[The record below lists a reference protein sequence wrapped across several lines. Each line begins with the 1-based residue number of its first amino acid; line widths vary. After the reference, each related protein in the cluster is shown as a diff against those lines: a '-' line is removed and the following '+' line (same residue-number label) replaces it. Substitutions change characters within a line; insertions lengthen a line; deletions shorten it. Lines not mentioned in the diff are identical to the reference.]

1 MAQSE
6 TEVQACTQSE
16 RIVALEA
23 AYAHVAT
30 KSDIADMRTEVADL
44 TTNIASLRT
53 KVTSDIETVRSNLK
67 NMPRMIGA
75 IIAAASVAVAGAN
88 LLVTLALR
96 T

>member
-6 TEVQACTQSE
+6 TEIQARNQSE
-16 RIVALEA
+16 GIVALEA
-23 AYAHVAT
+23 AYAHVDT
-30 KSDIADMRTEVADL
+30 ESDIADMRSEVPDL
-44 TTNIASLRT
+44 TTDIASLRT
-53 KVTSDIETVRSNLK
+53 MVTSDIETVRSDVK